1 MEIVREYDNDTRG
14 RFVTTESQE
23 TITGL
28 VRDDLAH
35 LIHPQYYVPDHRDPI
50 IFDHGE
56 GVWLT
61 DMQGRRYIDGLASLW
76 NVAVGHGR
84 DELADAAATQ
94 MRKVAF
100 TNNYNGFSNA
110 PAIELAAKVVDLAYG
125 NMSGVFFTNSG
136 SESNEGA
143 LKAARFYWNLQGKP
157 SKTKLIARERA
168 YHGGTLAASAMTGL
182 PAFWKYFGPLDPTIV
197 HTVRP
202 ESLNCSCEPNSD
214 GECAHWLEAAIDR
227 EGADTVAAFIAEP
240 VKGAGGV
247 WTPSPQYF
255 GLVRE
260 ICDRHDV
267 LLIADE
273 VITGFGRTGVWF
285 ALEHW
290 GVQPDIM
297 SVAKAITSGYVPMG
311 AFVVSDQIMQA
322 LKELPSDARF
332 MHAYTNSAHPTAAAV
347 ALRNLKIIDDEQ
359 LIENG
364 RVMGDRLGK
373 GLQSALGTHAHVM
386 NLRNLGL
393 MAGLSLVEDVDQ
405 GTAYDSTASVGGKV
419 ARHMREQGGVITR
432 FVGDH
437 IVLAPPLVISSDE
450 VDQIIDALEAAVH
463 EVTGD

>member
-1 MEIVREYDNDTRG
+1 
-14 RFVTTESQE
+14 
-23 TITGL
+23 
-28 VRDDLAH
+28 
-35 LIHPQYYVPDHRDPI
+35 
-50 IFDHGE
+50 
-56 GVWLT
+56 
-61 DMQGRRYIDGLASLW
+61 
-76 NVAVGHGR
+76 
-84 DELADAAATQ
+84 
-94 MRKVAF
+94 
-100 TNNYNGFSNA
+100 
-110 PAIELAAKVVDLAYG
+110 
-125 NMSGVFFTNSG
+125 
-136 SESNEGA
+136 
-143 LKAARFYWNLQGKP
+143 
-157 SKTKLIARERA
+157 
-168 YHGGTLAASAMTGL
+168 
-182 PAFWKYFGPLDPTIV
+182 
-197 HTVRP
+197 
-202 ESLNCSCEPNSD
+202 
-214 GECAHWLEAAIDR
+214 
-227 EGADTVAAFIAEP
+227 
-240 VKGAGGV
+240 
-247 WTPSPQYF
+247 
-255 GLVRE
+255 
-260 ICDRHDV
+260 
-267 LLIADE
+267 
-273 VITGFGRTGVWF
+273 
-285 ALEHW
+285 
-290 GVQPDIM
+290 
-297 SVAKAITSGYVPMG
+297 MG